1 MTPASDS
8 ERPFR
13 FFDNRERY
21 LLFTTT
27 TTEKQETAKRICQE
41 LTHLDPKPPAFR
53 LFQAGAGE
61 GTLLN
66 LVLRHLHSG
75 WPDTPV
81 LAVVKEISPQFIRM
95 AVRNL
100 ADRFREHPELV
111 LVFTNLRYDEAP
123 RLTPRD
129 AGRLR
134 WRDLALTGTTAHG
147 FESQIQAEMVR
158 LNEDWRFREDP
169 GSGTWSYLEPAVL
182 VVHRADQAFVLDRVI
197 PRQDARDLDYDL
209 VIASQPYRAGLPAA
223 TKVRRVLAPLAC
235 ALARQHRIEQ
245 ETLIGTVE
253 HQHRGFQI
261 ERVAGLLAA
270 AHPPEVGDGRGQGF
284 DPPVE
289 ILGGTALQRHL
300 LPGQR
305 GRLLRRAGSQP
316 RRFRIVHVGDRHDRA
331 RMLGQAVGQLFQ
343 GQAQV
348 LDRDLLADHQERYGR
363 KVLVQMAQHAGQD
376 RAVAHAGI
384 EKPQGRWPRREV
396 RKLLADPLGDGP
408 FLAAGRDEQQ
418 VFFPVVEEPEGRAAI
433 GRGVL
438 GCHAN
443 SPRRPGG

>member
-197 PRQDARDLDYDL
+197 PRQDARALDYDL

-223 TKVRRVLAPLAC
+223 TKVRRVLAPLAR
-235 ALARQHRIEQ
+235 ALAPGGRMIAIQAKGGDPGLDIVQRLWPDARPFASPRGAVIEVLGQ
-245 ETLIGTVE
+245 TLAAEHPDLSIPALSDEAAGFRYALRLNPYETESNIGTSSLHAAWNAAIYVA
-253 HQHRGFQI
+253 QI
-261 ERVAGLLAA
+261 EDRKLAGPMQDGSHLDVTRDVLRSREGLWFNDECIVVA
-270 AHPPEVGDGRGQGF
+270 
-284 DPPVE
+284 
-289 ILGGTALQRHL
+289 
-300 LPGQR
+300 
-305 GRLLRRAGSQP
+305 RAGS
-316 RRFRIVHVGDRHDRA
+316 R
-331 RMLGQAVGQLFQ
+331 
-343 GQAQV
+343 
-348 LDRDLLADHQERYGR
+348 
-363 KVLVQMAQHAGQD
+363 
-376 RAVAHAGI
+376 
-384 EKPQGRWPRREV
+384 
-396 RKLLADPLGDGP
+396 
-408 FLAAGRDEQQ
+408 
-418 VFFPVVEEPEGRAAI
+418 
-433 GRGVL
+433 
-438 GCHAN
+438 
-443 SPRRPGG
+443 